1 MKRRIRIQENINT
14 FISTDATFNSK
25 IQGFEPKSDD
35 FLRYLQVEKYRIDN
49 VESELNTLD
58 KTVENAQPEI
68 RRNSKR
74 LDDLDANQAN
84 LVKNLNDTSNQVQDM
99 KRK

>member
-1 MKRRIRIQENINT
+1 MKRRMRIQENINT

-35 FLRYLQVEKYRIDN
+35 FLRYLQVEKYKIDN

-58 KTVENAQPEI
+58 KTVKKGQPEI
-68 RRNSKR
+68 RRNSER
-74 LDDLDANQAN
+74 LDDLDAHQAN
-84 LVKNLNDTSNQVQDM
+84 LVKNLDNTSDQVQD
-99 KRK
+99 KV